1 MIVGRNL
8 VLKYF
13 YRKRIEVDM
22 DFGFLVGCLCVAY
35 IVICFTGKWI
45 EQEGVATCY
54 QEEPDDDNDP
64 ALTYWMLE
72 EMEG

>member
-1 MIVGRNL
+1 
-8 VLKYF
+8 
-13 YRKRIEVDM
+13 M